1 MRSLDNALGI
11 LPQDNLRAM
20 FERIGSLGESS
31 RHIAIIRAFR
41 VGRSIASIGGLIV
54 LILVDLVPG
63 GTVVLRPP
71 PAINACEKCGHWHVM
86 AETRILRDRVTC
98 NAAIGAC
105 AKSASWASALSLL
118 QSMPVTALQ
127 PGTITYNTAPHP
139 NPSSEYTTDAVDV

>member
-1 MRSLDNALGI
+1 M
-11 LPQDNLRAM
+11 
-20 FERIGSLGESS
+20 
-31 RHIAIIRAFR
+31 
-41 VGRSIASIGGLIV
+41 GRSIASIGGLIV

-71 PAINACEKCGHWHVM
+71 PAISACEKCGHWYVALALLQEM

-98 NAAIGAC
+98 NAAIDAC
-105 AKSASWASALSLL
+105 AKSARWVSALSLL